1 MLELFENDYFGDAY
15 YDLKYRRN
23 RTLRKPMNLPKDKDV
38 TLLLDECKTVI
49 ESIDEYDYPANS
61 FTNIRSALVTILIIF
76 CARRGGE
83 PVRLQMYQ
91 WYEAKNGDWID
102 KKDLPQD
109 FDKSSMLITYQPGK
123 GSDHLVPV
131 MFPSMAIKGMN
142 YITNES
148 VRVEAGVNKEN
159 SYVFPSTQNSKG
171 HASGWHSINEILTQL
186 NRKGAINAT
195 RNRHRVASLL
205 AKLQLSKQ
213 EQDLIFQ
220 HFGHSENINMNVY
233 QAPLGA
239 MQLKTTGQRLLQINA
254 CFENS
259 VKKCTT
265 TNTSNKQVAQ
275 NGNLGK

>member
-1 MLELFENDYFGDAY
+1 
-15 YDLKYRRN
+15 
-23 RTLRKPMNLPKDKDV
+23 MNLPKDKDV

-49 ESIDEYDYPANS
+49 ESIDEYHYPANS
-61 FTNIRSALVTILIIF
+61 FTNIRSALVTILITF

-91 WYEAKNGDWID
+91 WSEAKNGDWID

-109 FDKSSMLITYQPGK
+109 FDKLSMLITYQPGK

-131 MFPSMAIKGMN
+131 MFLSMAIKGMN

-195 RNRHRVASLL
+195 RNRHQVASLF

-239 MQLKTTGQRLLQINA
+239 MQLKTTGHRLLQINA
-254 CFENS
+254 GFENS